1 MIIYNNRERI
11 VKLSG
16 YDVQREQLLHPSS
29 IIQLISFLQILLLKM
44 FRGLANV
51 TSGGNFR
58 HNLGLRYLKECYI
71 NMGNKETLTGIYK
84 FPVILYFCI
93 RSECHV

>member
-44 FRGLANV
+44 FRGFTDV

-58 HNLGLRYLKECYI
+58 HNLGPRYLKECYI
-71 NMGNKETLTGIYK
+71 NTGNKETLRGIYK
-84 FPVILYFCI
+84 FPLIIYYIFV
-93 RSECHV
+93 SQQV